1 MPIKK
6 NYVIEKSNVLV
17 ELKNTHMTLQ
27 ELRFFCIYMSKINAR
42 DVSTRRVRFPMSDFQ
57 KIMGFGKLNIKQLQ
71 QTTNKLL
78 CKVVNIPNAD
88 GGYTGFTLFN
98 LVRVFKDD
106 FENWNLEIDASEQAL
121 PLFFNLKGNYL
132 TYELWNVLNLK
143 SVNQVRMYELLKR
156 YEKLGVYEIKISDL
170 REYLE
175 ISSTQYLRMEH
186 FKTRILNDCQKALAE
201 NTDICY
207 TYECG
212 KRGARGKW
220 LTIVFHISKNDK
232 HSDPMELQDFIDKQP
247 QPKPECV
254 PDAPSQPPELPQGQS
269 ERQPYLSGEFEKDL
283 EPDDIKALC
292 DILANKVPASERKP
306 ERLRTLLKSL
316 YSEMILKSKEPVKK
330 PVSYLLR
337 MINNTDSEELEKL
350 SSTSYSQKKGGQYGS
365 RVHYDKD
372 FDVDK
377 YKIFINDFTVI

>member
-1 MPIKK
+1 MSIKK
-6 NYVIEKSNVLV
+6 DYIIEKSNVLV
-17 ELKNTHMTLQ
+17 ELKDTKMTIQ
-27 ELRFFCIYMSKINAR
+27 ELRFFCIYLSKINAR
-42 DVSTRRVRFPMSDFQ
+42 DLSTRRVCFPMSDFQ

-71 QTTNKLL
+71 QATNKLL
-78 CKVVNIPNAD
+78 CKVVNFPNAD

-156 YEKLGVYEIKISDL
+156 YEKLGIYEIKISDL
-170 REYLE
+170 REYFCLNP
-175 ISSTQYLRMEH
+175 TQYLRMEH

-212 KRGARGKW
+212 KRGSRGKW

-232 HSDPMELQDFIDKQP
+232 HSDPLELRDFIDKQSASQSDCP
-247 QPKPECV
+247 PDERLQPTEHLPERL
-254 PDAPSQPPELPQGQS
+254 PSAS
-269 ERQPYLSGEFEKDL
+269 ERQPYLSGVFEKDL
-283 EPDDIKALC
+283 ASADIRLLC
-292 DILANKVPASERKP
+292 DMLSVKVPLISERKP
-306 ERLRTLLKSL
+306 EMLEKRLRLLYGQML
-316 YSEMILKSKEPVKK
+316 AKSKEPVKN
-330 PVSYLLR
+330 PVTYLIGC
-337 MINNTDSEELEKL
+337 INRLDPDNLPSI
-350 SSTSYSQKKGGQYGS
+350 STE
-365 RVHYDKD
+365 DDD
-372 FDVDK
+372 FDVDM
-377 YKIFINDFTVI
+377 YKIFINNFDIIQDEI